1 MNKLK
6 KGDSVIVIAG
16 KDKGKKGEIL
26 KVIEPNKLLIANI
39 NLAKK
44 HVKPNPNKQESGGII
59 EKEMPIQIS
68 NVMILNPIS
77 KKGDRVGMK
86 TLENGKKVLG
96 KSIGMLPIEKQELI
110 KQKMKSKMKDSD
122 E

>member
-44 HVKPNPNKQESGGII
+44 HVKPNPNKQESGG
-59 EKEMPIQIS
+59 
-68 NVMILNPIS
+68 
-77 KKGDRVGMK
+77 
-86 TLENGKKVLG
+86 
-96 KSIGMLPIEKQELI
+96 
-110 KQKMKSKMKDSD
+110 
-122 E
+122 